1 MTRKLVVIALVVI
14 VGVGVDLLAGTEPPG
29 IGAVLGLTGT
39 FVLTFGSK
47 WLAAVLKRPED
58 YYDHQ
63 DLPWPSATQ
72 EGEHG

>member
-1 MTRKLVVIALVVI
+1 MIRKLVVIAIVVA
-14 VGVGVDLLAGTEPPG
+14 VGLGVDVLAGTEPVG
-29 IGAVLGLTGT
+29 IGALLGLTGT

-47 WLAAVLKRPED
+47 WLALVLKRPED

>member
-1 MTRKLVVIALVVI
+1 MTRKLVVIALVV
-14 VGVGVDLLAGTEPPG
+14 VLGVGVDLLAGTEPPG
-29 IGAVLGLTGT
+29 IGAALGLVGT
-39 FVLTFGSK
+39 FVLTYGSK

-63 DLPWPSATQ
+63 DLPWPSAAR

>member
-1 MTRKLVVIALVVI
+1 MTRKLVVIALVVA
-14 VGVGVDLLAGTEPPG
+14 VGLGVDVLAGTEPVG
-29 IGAVLGLTGT
+29 IGALLGLTGT

-47 WLAAVLKRPED
+47 WLAAVIKRPED